1 MECVVQGIIETQY
14 VEALEILLQG
24 LCGVNRERLRVHE
37 ICLKSGPNLGFV
49 TSEVRLLCDLE
60 QSEPAWTVKHVGGA
74 MRGAGAEQISVLV
87 RSMVESK
94 ASKNVL
100 RLFYSLGYKLD
111 HELLRVGFTFHF
123 ERAAQITV
131 TVSSVNKMLKL
142 HATDEAVPVTPGI
155 QMVEVTAPATS
166 ENYNEVVASVSSFCE
181 YLAPLLHLS
190 KPGVST
196 GVVPTAAAAAA
207 SLMSD
212 GGGTT
217 LTKRS
222 SSLSLTTTKPR
233 RLSLSVSASHSLQAL
248 IFDCDG
254 VILESEHLHREA
266 YNDAFAHFNVRCPP
280 SSQPLNWDLQFYDV
294 LQNLIGGGKPK
305 MRWYFKEHGWPASTI
320 FETPPESDEERAKLI
335 DTLQDWKTE
344 RYKEII
350 KSGTVEPRPGVL
362 RLMDEA
368 KAAGKMLA
376 VCSAATKSSVVLCLE
391 NLIGMVIS
399 GGDSYLNCEERFKG
413 LDCFLAGDDV
423 KEKKPD
429 PLIYLTA
436 AKRLGVSEKNCLV
449 VEDSVIGLQAATK
462 AGMSCVITY
471 TSSTADQDFKDSIAI
486 YPDLSNV
493 RLSDLEL
500 LLQNKVAAS

>member
-1 MECVVQGIIETQY
+1 MASHSTLFISPQ
-14 VEALEILLQG
+14 
-24 LCGVNRERLRVHE
+24 
-37 ICLKSGPNLGFV
+37 NLSSNF
-49 TSEVRLLCDLE
+49 S
-60 QSEPAWTVKHVGGA
+60 S
-74 MRGAGAEQISVLV
+74 
-87 RSMVESK
+87 
-94 ASKNVL
+94 
-100 RLFYSLGYKLD
+100 LFYYSPQSL
-111 HELLRVGFTFHF
+111 TF
-123 ERAAQITV
+123 
-131 TVSSVNKMLKL
+131 K
-142 HATDEAVPVTPGI
+142 
-155 QMVEVTAPATS
+155 
-166 ENYNEVVASVSSFCE
+166 
-181 YLAPLLHLS
+181 
-190 KPGVST
+190 
-196 GVVPTAAAAAA
+196 
-207 SLMSD
+207 
-212 GGGTT
+212 
-217 LTKRS
+217 TKKS

-233 RLSLSVSASHSLQAL
+233 RLSLSVSASNSLQAL

-305 MRWYFKEHGWPASTI
+305 MRWYFKEHGWPSSTI

-344 RYKEII
+344 RYKDII

-391 NLIGMVIS
+391 NLIGM
-399 GGDSYLNCEERFKG
+399 ERFKG

-436 AKRLGVSEKNCLV
+436 AKRLGVSEKDCLV

-471 TSSTADQDFKDSIAI
+471 TSSTADQDFEDSIAI